1 MEYPNENMEEF
12 FKKSLDKFNDVPSE
26 DVWSRLDERLEKD
39 KPRGFMMNWF
49 KYLLPAILLLGGL
62 SAIFYYQLNLLEDY
76 KAQLSKIIDQNKDL
90 QIQLELKNND
100 VTDVAQTVNPLY
112 NGKLVN
118 EELQSEFIR
127 LIDTVY
133 IIKYVENESRPILMS
148 RLDRPFFDFS
158 THETNQFLDSHFGTI
173 GHDLA
178 SSSRFTKQKS
188 SRSPV
193 LLSNY
198 IKDRV
203 LLSQSPVDTM
213 FTKMTFAYRGKS
225 KRKRKKKKQGLF
237 EPKGPII
244 IDQSDPWGQPEF
256 YYRAG
261 VSLNIINSLKGESFS
276 NSSIGFGYGLLQ
288 EIGLTSRFSI
298 NSGIMRNT
306 QEYALSNRDLPLEM
320 SQISNFPN
328 QENLRSNI
336 LRVEVENRFWEI
348 PIGIKYDFYQDNKKS
363 FFINPAVK
371 WSIHQ
376 PQQFNYYLA
385 EDRFN
390 SFSTDQKFGYLNAI
404 HFAFGIEKEINP
416 FTSYQVSI
424 AYDHNL
430 EPIGIEQQRLHSL
443 YLKANL
449 LFGKK

>member
-12 FKKSLDKFNDVPSE
+12 FKKSLDKFNDVPSD
-26 DVWSRLDERLEKD
+26 DVWSELDKRLEED

-49 KYLLPAILLLGGL
+49 KYLLPAILLLSGL
-62 SAIFYYQLNLLEDY
+62 SAIFIYQLNLLADY
-76 KAQLSKIIDQNKDL
+76 KTQLSKIIDQNNDL
-90 QIQLELKNND
+90 QDQLELKNRYGKD
-100 VTDVAQTVNPLY
+100 VTEPIDQIYT
-112 NGKLVN
+112 GKLVAD
-118 EELQSEFIR
+118 ETQSEFIR

-133 IIKYVENESRPILMS
+133 IIKYKENTSQPILMS
-148 RLDRPFFDFS
+148 ALNKIFFDFS
-158 THETNQFLDSHFGTI
+158 VHETNQILDKQIGSI
-173 GHDLA
+173 GHGLA
-178 SSSRFTKQKS
+178 SSSQLNKQES
-188 SRSPV
+188 SRTPLLLTSSIMDQV
-193 LLSNY
+193 L
-198 IKDRV
+198 V
-203 LLSQSPVDTM
+203 SQNAVDSIY
-213 FTKMTFAYRGKS
+213 TKMKYAYRGKS
-225 KRKRKKKKQGLF
+225 KRKRKKKKQGIF

-276 NSSIGFGYGLLQ
+276 NSSIGFGYGFLQ

-298 NSGIMRNT
+298 NSGIMRNI
-306 QEYALSNRDLPLEM
+306 QEYALSNRNLPLEM

-336 LRVEVENRFWEI
+336 LRVEVENRFLEI

-363 FFINPAVK
+363 FFVNPAVK

-376 PQQFNYYLA
+376 PQQFNYYLE
-385 EDRFN
+385 EDRFS
-390 SFSTDQKFGYLNAI
+390 SFSTYQKFGYLNAI